1 MGEVVG
7 VGRTAVV
14 LDRYP
19 VWLDAIAA
27 VVTGAGF
34 EQVEATTKP
43 DVALRLVQSDQ
54 PELHVVGAETFAVEA
69 EALAHLQRARERA
82 PRVNVLVL
90 SANPDPACVRAAF
103 DAGAFAYVLK
113 TADPEDL
120 SAAIRQA
127 SDHTLYF
134 PGLGPSGEEA
144 ASSPPRD
151 HGLTP
156 REVEV
161 LCLVAEGHPNAHL
174 ARLLWV
180 TEQTVKFHL
189 SNIYRKLGITNRTEA
204 SRWAQEHGFL
214 RTAA

>member
-1 MGEVVG
+1 
-7 VGRTAVV
+7 VV

-19 VWLDAIAA
+19 VWLDAIGA
-27 VVTGAGF
+27 VVTGSGF
-34 EQVEATTKP
+34 EQVEMTTKP
-43 DVALRLVQSDQ
+43 DVALRLVQSTQ
-54 PELHVVGAETFAVEA
+54 PGLHVVGADAFAVEA
-69 EALAHLQRARERA
+69 EALAHLRRARERA
-82 PRVNVLVL
+82 PQVNVLVI
-90 SANPDPACVRAAF
+90 SGNAEPARIDAAF

-127 SDHTLYF
+127 TDHTLHF
-134 PGLGPSGEEA
+134 PGLSPGGEETA
-144 ASSPPRD
+144 PSAPSAP
-151 HGLTP
+151 GLTP
-156 REVEV
+156 REIEV
-161 LCLVAEGHPNAHL
+161 LCLVAEGHSNAHL